1 MAASRAA
8 LSTPWSQRDL
18 REKIHRHV
26 IMDTSHQ
33 FPMRLIGDMKPRCK
47 IKSLSAAELQLVVQ
61 MPGEMHWIGSWGQ
74 SQGLGSHTDPANAQV
89 PWIFLL
95 SIYGLLWTTQLWKCH
110 PAAVCSQ
117 WFKKGH
123 FASTIL
129 HTQHSGEAGK
139 LTPNWASYK
148 LQPYI

>member
-61 MPGEMHWIGSWGQ
+61 MPGEMHWITSHGQLGPKPGAWQSHGPCQRTGAVDIPPLDLWPALNNTAMEMSPCCCMFTIIQKRPFCIHHPSYSALWWSWE
-74 SQGLGSHTDPANAQV
+74 T
-89 PWIFLL
+89 
-95 SIYGLLWTTQLWKCH
+95 H
-110 PAAVCSQ
+110 P
-117 WFKKGH
+117 
-123 FASTIL
+123 
-129 HTQHSGEAGK
+129 
-139 LTPNWASYK
+139 
-148 LQPYI
+148 